1 VNVAPPTPAARTAR
15 APQPAAKDTST
26 GAADGGDSEQA
37 LAARTAAFNLLAKE
51 QAEDEREREAL
62 EQLVQAQ
69 LKFEDEI
76 MKKWIEMI

>member
-1 VNVAPPTPAARTAR
+1 MTVAPTTPAARAPR
-15 APQPAAKDTST
+15 APQPDS
-26 GAADGGDSEQA
+26 ADEHA
-37 LAARTAAFNLLAKE
+37 LAVRTAAFDIQAKE

-76 MKKWIEMI
+76 MKKWIAMIG